1 MSKDL
6 ATELAFNKFYLC
18 ATLIVTAIPISIWE
32 YTNIDLLVG
41 LASARG
47 AKMNFVA
54 ESEITDNRFM
64 KRALLVSQKALPA
77 CLPNPPV
84 GCVLVSEGAVLSEG
98 YTHAPGQFHA
108 EAHAVSQIDSRLDGL
123 TAYVTLEPCSFRGR
137 TPSCAL
143 MLVERGVSRV
153 VVSLLDPDPRNNGK
167 GISILRDAGIAVTI
181 GILESE
187 VRKFIGQHLNLPANR
202 FPSCGCPDYTRD

>member
-1 MSKDL
+1 MSGRSKALRRVYFTADTARAAL
-6 ATELAFNKFYLC
+6 LMWRCDVYR
-18 ATLIVTAIPISIWE
+18 LIIRV
-32 YTNIDLLVG
+32 LG
-41 LASARG
+41 
-47 AKMNFVA
+47 KMRNEPRLKERTKMSVVA
-54 ESEITDNRFM
+54 GSERTDESFM
-64 KRALLVSQKALPA
+64 KRALLASQKALPG

-84 GCVLVSEGAVLSEG
+84 GCILVREGAVLGEG

-108 EAHAVSQIDSRLDGL
+108 EAHAVSQTDCRLDSV

-137 TPSCAL
+137 TASCAL

-167 GISILRDAGIAVTI
+167 GISILRSAGIAVTV

-187 VRKFIGQHLNLPANR
+187 VRKFIGQYLDLPANR
-202 FPSCGCPDYTRD
+202 FPSCGCSD